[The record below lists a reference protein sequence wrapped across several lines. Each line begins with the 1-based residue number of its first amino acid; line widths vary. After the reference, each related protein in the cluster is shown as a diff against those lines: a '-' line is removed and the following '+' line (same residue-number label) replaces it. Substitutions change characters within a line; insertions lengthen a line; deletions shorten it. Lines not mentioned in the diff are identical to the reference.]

1 MATPIR
7 EVCLG
12 ADDQPNENSD
22 RVQAALD
29 KKGCMCVNRP
39 GGRCKAPVV
48 FDATQPFI
56 TCAANPKHGRAA
68 YDKPYDKI
76 VFGVINAIEEEEF
89 QQEEQQ
95 RKARMAEEDTRM
107 ANKEA
112 DVLGLEEYEVHARP
126 DGPAPDG
133 KTWSFA
139 LGDWQDEGY
148 LKKMSAANGDFRDL
162 KRTKTE

>member
-7 EVCLG
+7 EACLTAG
-12 ADDQPNENSD
+12 DQLNENSG

-48 FDATQPFI
+48 FDATEPYI
-56 TCAANPKHGRAA
+56 TCTANPRHGRAA

-76 VFGVINAIEEEEF
+76 VFGVIDAIQEEEF
-89 QQEEQQ
+89 QQ
-95 RKARMAEEDTRM
+95 DTRE
-107 ANKEA
+107 ANREA
-112 DVLGLEEYEVHARP
+112 TVLGLAEYGVYTRP
-126 DGPAPDG
+126 RGPAPDG

-139 LGDWQDEGY
+139 LGNWQDEDY
-148 LKKMSAANGDFRDL
+148 LLLHTPK
-162 KRTKTE
+162 

>member
-7 EVCLG
+7 EACLT
-12 ADDQPNENSD
+12 ADDQPNENSG

-48 FDATQPFI
+48 FDATEPYI
-56 TCAANPKHGRAA
+56 TCTANPRHDRAV
-68 YDKPYDKI
+68 YDKPYGKI
-76 VFGVINAIEEEEF
+76 VFGVLFGAIQEEEARQKL

-95 RKARMAEEDTRM
+95 FQQDTRE
-107 ANKEA
+107 ANREA
-112 DVLGLEEYEVHARP
+112 TVLGLAEYGVYTRP
-126 DGPAPDG
+126 GGPAPDG

-139 LGDWQDEGY
+139 LGNWQDEDY
-148 LKKMSAANGDFRDL
+148 LLLHTPK
-162 KRTKTE
+162 